1 MLNDIL
7 LSFFFG
13 MPAIV
18 AIFLARDMRSPLARA
33 MLFWGGIAATV
44 AVAMVLVPML
54 LCDGTI
60 TSDYTSCLGGEGLAA
75 LFTRTQPA
83 IRGAAFAY
91 IMAGPPLAILAYLVD
106 WLHGRRRPA
115 A

>member
-18 AIFLARDMRSPLARA
+18 AIFLAYDLKSPLARLI
-33 MLFWGGIAATV
+33 MFWGGIAATV
-44 AVAMVLVPML
+44 AVALVLIPML

-60 TSDYTSCLGGEGLAA
+60 TQDYANCVGGDGLAA
-75 LFTRTQPA
+75 LFTGAQPL
-83 IRGAAFAY
+83 IRAAAFGY
-91 IMAGPPLAILAYLVD
+91 IMVGPPLAILAYLVE
-106 WLHGRRRPA
+106 WLYRRGQA